1 MAAQYSRAVRPS
13 DTRAGTEAAV
23 QAPCYICRTL
33 PRATLADVNSPEDNP
48 FAPTRAALS
57 EPAGVVSE
65 ARAPTR
71 EMLASRWRRV
81 LNLVIDIGGYFL
93 LAVMV
98 VTVATLVYP
107 PFPVQLEGPATV
119 VFEAV
124 MFFLYY
130 VSFEF
135 LTGRTLGKFLT
146 GTRVVS
152 DTGGPPTLG
161 QVAMRSVLRLI
172 PMEAFT
178 FFARG
183 PGLHD
188 RGSRTRVVLN
198 RYVG

>member
-1 MAAQYSRAVRPS
+1 M
-13 DTRAGTEAAV
+13 D
-23 QAPCYICRTL
+23 
-33 PRATLADVNSPEDNP
+33 SPEDNP
-48 FAPTRAALS
+48 FAPTKAALS
-57 EPAGVVSE
+57 EPAGVASE
-65 ARAPTR
+65 ACAPTR

-81 LNLVIDIGGYFL
+81 VNQVIDVGGFFL
-93 LAVMV
+93 L
-98 VTVATLVYP
+98 TVIVLTPISVVYP
-107 PFPVQLEGPATV
+107 AFLLQLEGPAAI
-119 VFEAV
+119 VFDAA
-124 MFFLYY
+124 MLFLYY
-130 VSFEF
+130 TAFEF

-172 PMEAFT
+172 PLEAFT

-198 RYVG
+198 RYVA

>member
-13 DTRAGTEAAV
+13 DIRV
-23 QAPCYICRTL
+23 VLLSRPFR
-33 PRATLADVNSPEDNP
+33 PRWILLQDNP
-48 FAPTRAALS
+48 FAPTKAALS
-57 EPAGVVSE
+57 EPAGVASE
-65 ARAPTR
+65 TSPPTR
-71 EMLASRWRRV
+71 EMLA
-81 LNLVIDIGGYFL
+81 L
-93 LAVMV
+93 
-98 VTVATLVYP
+98 
-107 PFPVQLEGPATV
+107 QLQGPAAI
-119 VFEAV
+119 VFDAAV
-124 MFFLYY
+124 FCLYY

-198 RYVG
+198 RYVA